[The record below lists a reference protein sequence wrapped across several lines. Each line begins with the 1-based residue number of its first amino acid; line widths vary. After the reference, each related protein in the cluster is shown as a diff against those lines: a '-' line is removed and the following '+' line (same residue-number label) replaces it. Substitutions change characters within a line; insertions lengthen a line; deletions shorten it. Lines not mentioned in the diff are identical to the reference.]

1 MKITKHLPSRGW
13 GAISMRMGAIAH
25 DAGTSPLKNR
35 RQNRVWSDADLRR
48 MIEMRVVERKTEL
61 EIATEFDIS
70 WKSVRGIWWNRCTK
84 MLSQADIL
92 SLQTQRQWT
101 PAEVHHLAELYTRTT
116 IRTKNLAL
124 HFPSKTYTAVRNMI
138 TRSRLKV
145 AREQYQAELRDKAY
159 GGSLASISSES

>member
-1 MKITKHLPSRGW
+1 
-13 GAISMRMGAIAH
+13 MRMGAIAH

-116 IRTKNLAL
+116 IRTKDL
-124 HFPSKTYTAVRNMI
+124 H
-138 TRSRLKV
+138 
-145 AREQYQAELRDKAY
+145 
-159 GGSLASISSES
+159 GGQEHDYSLATKGRKGAIPGRAERQGVWREPRQHLIRKLNRR